1 MLKDGSDDATAGICG
16 GPAPS
21 VDTEAPQGD
30 ARPQVDASAQD
41 DAPDADDDQDDAR
54 DQDDAIRRMVDA
66 WPPITD
72 AQRARL
78 TLLLRPGQ
86 THRGNG

>member
-1 MLKDGSDDATAGICG
+1 MLRDGKGDATGDFGGSTTPSAGAAI
-16 GPAPS
+16 AQ
-21 VDTEAPQGD
+21 DA
-30 ARPQVDASAQD
+30 ARPQLDT
-41 DAPDADDDQDDAR
+41 DDDQDDDQGDAR

-78 TLLLRPGQ
+78 ALLLRPGRIQ
-86 THRGNG
+86 TDDG